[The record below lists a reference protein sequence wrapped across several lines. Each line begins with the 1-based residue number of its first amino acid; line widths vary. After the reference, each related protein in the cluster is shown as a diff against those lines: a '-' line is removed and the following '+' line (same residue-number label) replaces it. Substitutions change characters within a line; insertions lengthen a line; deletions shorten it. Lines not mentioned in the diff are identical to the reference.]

1 VQRYLT
7 RPPLPAAPPKDCAV
21 CEHGC
26 SCTGADVSC
35 GHYGCY
41 GRGPLTCPSAHAARD
56 AYEERLRVTRAQR
69 ARLHARRAAS
79 SPAWRPPALGLLP

>member
-1 VQRYLT
+1 VPSYVLF
-7 RPPLPAAPPKDCAV
+7 PAAPPSACAV

-26 SCTGADVSC
+26 TCTGADVSC

-41 GRGPLTCPSAHAARD
+41 GRGPRTCPSATAAQA

-69 ARLHARRAAS
+69 ARLAARRTAVAG
-79 SPAWRPPALGLLP
+79 GLTFTPEYL